1 MPSQSTSDRI
11 PAIERLASIVGG
23 LAFAIL
29 AVGPL
34 AGLLVALNTESN
46 PPEFGGD
53 RRPDVGSGIMLM
65 VVSLSAGFTMLLLTA
80 YVQHRLILDARAAA
94 ETDAPPR

>member
-1 MPSQSTSDRI
+1 MPSQSTLDRI

-34 AGLLVALNTESN
+34 AGLLIALNTEWD
-46 PPEFGGD
+46 PEFGGN
-53 RRPDVGSGIMLM
+53 RRQDVGSGITLV
-65 VVSLSAGFTMLLLTA
+65 VVSLSAGFTMLLLTT
-80 YVQHRLILDARAAA
+80 YIQHRLILDARAAA
-94 ETDAPPR
+94 ATDAPAR